1 MKTNEKTPKDKV
13 YLLNSEKMPVT
24 FFIQSRSNKKKQ
36 LLHFDEEK
44 NINRPLRYSKNQRS
58 VFEDEQDGTAILEPI
73 VMEDGKLTV
82 QKNNP
87 LLQKF
92 LDIHPDNVA
101 NGGTLFYEFDPQ
113 KVAEERVQD
122 LNLEVDALI
131 AARTLDLDV
140 MKAIA
145 RVHLDVNIDKM
156 TSSEIKHDILLFAKN
171 YPQDFLDAIEDPD
184 ISVNDIA
191 SRAFNEAYVT
201 FRAGKD
207 IHYNLKNNK
216 KKILTVPFGER
227 KEDVFMS
234 WLKSNEGLEFYMFLE
249 KEFNED

>member
-1 MKTNEKTPKDKV
+1 MKTQEKTIRDKV
-13 YLLNSEKMPVT
+13 YLINSEKTPVT

-44 NINRPLRYSKNQRS
+44 NINRPLRYSRNQRS

-82 QKNNP
+82 LKTNP

-92 LDIHPDNVA
+92 MDIHPDNLS
-101 NGGTLFYEFDPQ
+101 NGGNLFYEFDPQ
-113 KVAEERVQD
+113 KVAEDKVKD

-131 AARTLDLDV
+131 AARSLDLEV

-145 RVHLDVNIDKM
+145 RVHLGVDVDRM

-171 YPQDFLDAIEDPD
+171 YPEDFLYSVDDPD
-184 ISVNDIA
+184 ISVNDFS
-191 SRAFNEAYVT
+191 SRAFREGYIT

-207 IHYNLKNNK
+207 IHYNLSNNK

-227 KEDVFMS
+227 KEDVFMT
-234 WLKSNEGLEFYMFLE
+234 WLKSNEGVEFYKYLE
-249 KEFNED
+249 KEFSEN

>member
-1 MKTNEKTPKDKV
+1 MKTQEKTSKDKI
-13 YLLNSEKMPVT
+13 YILKQSKTPVS
-24 FFIQSRSNKKKQ
+24 FFVQSRSNKRRQ

-44 NINRPLRYSKNQRS
+44 GINRALRYSKNQRS
-58 VFEDEQDGTAILEPI
+58 IFEDEQDGTAILEPI
-73 VMEDGKLTV
+73 VMEDGKITV
-82 QKNNP
+82 PKKNP

-92 LDIHPDNVA
+92 MDIHPDNIS

-113 KVAEERVQD
+113 KIAEDRVKD

-131 AARTLDLDV
+131 AARGLDLEV

-145 RVHLDVNIDKM
+145 RVHLGLNSDNM

-184 ISVNDIA
+184 ISVNDFS
-191 SRAFNEAYVT
+191 SRAFKEGYIT

-207 IHYNLKNNK
+207 IHYNLSNNK

-227 KEDVFMS
+227 KEDIFMT
-234 WLKSNEGLEFYMFLE
+234 WLKSNEGIEFYKFLE
-249 KEFNED
+249 KEFSEN

>member
-1 MKTNEKTPKDKV
+1 MKTQEKTSKDRV
-13 YLLNSEKMPVT
+13 YILNQSKTPVS
-24 FFIQSRSNKKKQ
+24 FFVQSRSNKRRQ

-44 NINRPLRYSKNQRS
+44 GINRALRYSRNQRS
-58 VFEDEQDGTAILEPI
+58 IFEDEQDGTAILEPI
-73 VMEDGKLTV
+73 VMEDGKITIP
-82 QKNNP
+82 KNNP

-92 LDIHPDNVA
+92 MDIHPDNVA

-113 KVAEERVQD
+113 KIAEDRVKD

-131 AARTLDLDV
+131 AARNLDLEV

-145 RVHLDVNIDKM
+145 RVHLGMDSDKM

-171 YPQDFLDAIEDPD
+171 YPEEFLDAIDDPD
-184 ISVNDIA
+184 ISVNDFS
-191 SRAFNEAYVT
+191 SRAFKEGYIT

-207 IHYNLKNNK
+207 IHYNLSNNK

-227 KEDVFMS
+227 KEDVFMT
-234 WLKSNEGLEFYMFLE
+234 WLKSNEGVEFYKFLE
-249 KEFNED
+249 KEFSEN

>member
-1 MKTNEKTPKDKV
+1 MKTQEKTSKDKV
-13 YLLNSEKMPVT
+13 YILKQSKTPVS
-24 FFIQSRSNKKKQ
+24 FFIQSRSNKRRQ

-44 NINRPLRYSKNQRS
+44 GINRALRYSKNQRS
-58 VFEDEQDGTAILEPI
+58 IFEDEQDGTAILEPI
-73 VMEDGKLTV
+73 VMEDGKV
-82 QKNNP
+82 SVPRNNP

-92 LDIHPDNVA
+92 MDIHPDNVA

-113 KVAEERVQD
+113 KIAEDRVRN

-131 AARTLDLDV
+131 AARSLDIDV

-171 YPQDFLDAIEDPD
+171 YPEDFLDAIEDPD
-184 ISVNDIA
+184 ISVNDIS
-191 SRAFNEAYVT
+191 SRAFNEGFIT

-234 WLKSNEGLEFYMFLE
+234 WLKSNDGLEFYMFLE
-249 KEFNED
+249 KEFNEN